1 VEVLRAFSAAI
12 LAGFALTWRCLPPQY
27 PPRHLMMHS
36 RQAACLPLPMLTLP
50 LPSLSSLSP
59 IYSISRPH
67 RVSVPSRLRPQEPF
81 IDKSSETMPA
91 LKIATVALRVPVN
104 PPANL
109 AKLRLNSPLG
119 NLDRMRHCIHV
130 QPGLPSRTLALS
142 KYVGQDEVGNIGR

>member
-1 VEVLRAFSAAI
+1 
-12 LAGFALTWRCLPPQY
+12 
-27 PPRHLMMHS
+27 
-36 RQAACLPLPMLTLP
+36 
-50 LPSLSSLSP
+50 
-59 IYSISRPH
+59 
-67 RVSVPSRLRPQEPF
+67 
-81 IDKSSETMPA
+81 MPA

-109 AKLRLNSPLG
+109 AKLRLNPPLG